1 MADADSGLAA
11 TAAFLRD
18 PKSPAGRSS
27 PILSPGPG
35 PGSARPVCP
44 ISLEAIPEGAE
55 FDLGCGTPFD
65 VRSVLGLVLV
75 QGAAAAHPYTR
86 RPLGAD
92 VLRRLHA
99 AALAH
104 PETRAMLQGRALD
117 GEEAFAAHLLRA
129 AAGARSDMDQRSLAR
144 LLDTAWAGIMDRAV
158 AQGSVAAEDLQDLLA
173 IGATLH
179 RSPRRLRMV
188 RSRRSGSA
196 CLAVWF
202 GIWFAIGATL
212 HR

>member
-27 PILSPGPG
+27 PGPGPG

-86 RPLGAD
+86 RPLGTD

-144 LLDTAWAGIMDRAV
+144 LLDTA
-158 AQGSVAAEDLQDLLA
+158 EDLQDLLA